1 MSTSVTPISY
11 KIVETKQEL
20 EQILSLQQIN
30 LPQHISVEES
40 QEQGFVTIEHDFPLL
55 AQMNEA
61 APQVI
66 AVADKQVVG
75 YALVMLQSFADQVP
89 ILIPMF
95 QKLANMSFREKPFP
109 DYNYYV
115 MGQVCVDKAFRGRGI
130 FDGMYHEQRRQLSS
144 QYDFVITEV
153 ATRNTRSM
161 RAHERVGFQIIE
173 IYTAETGEEWAMI
186 LWDWS

>member
-1 MSTSVTPISY
+1 MSNSSTPISY
-11 KIVETKQEL
+11 KIVETDQEL
-20 EQILSLQQIN
+20 QQILALQQIN

-40 QEQGFVTIEHDFPLL
+40 QEQGFVTIEHNFPLL
-55 AQMNEA
+55 SNMNAA

-66 AVADKQVVG
+66 AVANGQVVG

-89 ILIPMF
+89 VLIPMF
-95 QKLANMSFREKPFP
+95 KKLSTLSFQGKPFP
-109 DYNYYV
+109 AYQYYV

-130 FDGMYHEQRRQLSS
+130 FDGMYHEQRRQLSD

-173 IYTAETGEEWAMI
+173 IYTVESGEEWALI
-186 LWDWS
+186 LWDWR